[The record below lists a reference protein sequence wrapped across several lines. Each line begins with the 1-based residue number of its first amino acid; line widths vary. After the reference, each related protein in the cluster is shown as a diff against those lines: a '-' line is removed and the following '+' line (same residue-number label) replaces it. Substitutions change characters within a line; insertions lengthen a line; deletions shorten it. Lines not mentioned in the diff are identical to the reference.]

1 MRTPSEAFPST
12 REDVRTA
19 KVRRADGIRTRA
31 FDESKPSILEIM
43 PENKNFVSWFHVFLL
58 VSLAGVLVWSAI
70 KPHDYFTW
78 FLEVLPALMAV
89 AIFAFFYNRFRFT
102 NLVYTIVWFH
112 CIVLMVGGKYT
123 YAEMPLFDYIGN
135 AFGWT
140 RNNYDKV
147 GHFMQGFSP
156 ALIAR
161 EVFIRNKIVNGKWW
175 TFFLAVAVPLAFS
188 AFYEF
193 IEWWISVLT
202 GSAGD
207 SFLGTQ
213 GYVWDTQ
220 TDMFM
225 CFTGSIISLLLL
237 SRVQDKQIN
246 QI

>member
-1 MRTPSEAFPST
+1 
-12 REDVRTA
+12 
-19 KVRRADGIRTRA
+19 
-31 FDESKPSILEIM
+31 M
-43 PENKNFVSWFHVFLL
+43 PEKNRVEKFHIFLL
-58 VSLAGVLVWSAI
+58 VSLFLILVWSAI

-78 FLEVLPALMAV
+78 ILEVLPALLAV
-89 AIFAFFYNRFRFT
+89 AIFAFFYRRFRFT
-102 NLVYTIVWFH
+102 NLVYLIVWFH
-112 CIVLMVGGKYT
+112 CIVLIVGGKYT

-135 AFGWT
+135 LFGWT

-161 EVFIRNKIVNGKWW
+161 EVFIRQNIVNGKWW

-193 IEWWISVLT
+193 IEWWVAVAT
-202 GSAGD
+202 GDSAE

-225 CFTGSIISLLLL
+225 CFIGSILSLVIL
-237 SRVQDKQIN
+237 SRLQDKQIN
-246 QI
+246 EREKN

>member
-1 MRTPSEAFPST
+1 
-12 REDVRTA
+12 
-19 KVRRADGIRTRA
+19 
-31 FDESKPSILEIM
+31 M
-43 PENKNFVSWFHVFLL
+43 PEVKNSISKYHILLL
-58 VSLAGVLVWSAI
+58 VALFGVLVWSAI

-78 FLEVLPALMAV
+78 LLEVLPALLAV
-89 AIFAFFYNRFRFT
+89 GILAFFYNRFRFS
-102 NLVYTIVWFH
+102 NLIYTIVWLH
-112 CIVLMVGGKYT
+112 CIVLMIGGKYT
-123 YAEMPLFDYIGN
+123 YAEVPLFDYIG
-135 AFGWT
+135 AFFGWT

-161 EVFIRNKIVNGKWW
+161 ELFIRKNIVNGNGW
-175 TFFLAVAVPLAFS
+175 TYFLAVAVPLAFS

-213 GYVWDTQ
+213 GYIWDTQ

-225 CFTGSIISLLLL
+225 CLVGSIIALLLL
-237 SRVQDKQIN
+237 SGWQDREIARMSN
-246 QI
+246 ED

>member
-1 MRTPSEAFPST
+1 MSE
-12 REDVRTA
+12 
-19 KVRRADGIRTRA
+19 KKIIIR
-31 FDESKPSILEIM
+31 
-43 PENKNFVSWFHVFLL
+43 FHIFLL

-78 FLEVLPALMAV
+78 FLEVLPALLAV
-89 AIFAFFYNRFRFT
+89 GILAFFYNRFRFS
-102 NLVYTIVWFH
+102 NLVYIIVWFH

-123 YAEMPLFDYIGN
+123 YAEVPLFDYIG
-135 AFGWT
+135 AFFGWT

-161 EVFIRNKIVNGKWW
+161 EVFIRKNIVNGKRWIY
-175 TFFLAVAVPLAFS
+175 FMAVAVPLAFS

-193 IEWWISVLT
+193 VEWWISILT

-213 GYVWDTQ
+213 GYIWDTQ

-225 CFTGSIISLLLL
+225 CFVGSIIALILL
-237 SRVQDKQIN
+237 SRRQNKEIAEMQAED
-246 QI
+246 

>member
-1 MRTPSEAFPST
+1 M
-12 REDVRTA
+12 
-19 KVRRADGIRTRA
+19 KQ
-31 FDESKPSILEIM
+31 
-43 PENKNFVSWFHVFLL
+43 ENRVGKFHLFLL
-58 VSLAGVLVWSAI
+58 GSLSFVLIWSAI

-78 FLEVLPALMAV
+78 FLEVLPALLAV
-89 AIFAFFYNRFRFT
+89 SVLAFTFKKFRFT
-102 NLVYTIVWFH
+102 NLVYAVVWLH

-123 YAEMPLFDYIGN
+123 YAEVPLFDYFKEV
-135 AFGWT
+135 FGLA

-161 EVFIRNKIVNGKWW
+161 EVFIRQEIVNGKWW
-175 TFFLAVAVPLAFS
+175 TYFLSAAVPLAFS
-188 AFYEF
+188 AFYELV
-193 IEWWISVLT
+193 EWWISIAS

-225 CFTGSIISLLLL
+225 CFVGSVSSLFLL
-237 SRVQDKQIN
+237 SEWQNRQMKSLELRP
-246 QI
+246 

>member
-1 MRTPSEAFPST
+1 MSENNRS
-12 REDVRTA
+12 
-19 KVRRADGIRTRA
+19 
-31 FDESKPSILEIM
+31 
-43 PENKNFVSWFHVFLL
+43 VSRLHLFLL
-58 VSLAGVLVWSAI
+58 VSLFGVLVWSGI

-78 FLEVLPALMAV
+78 FLEVLPALLAV
-89 AIFAFFYNRFRFT
+89 AIFAFFYRRFRFT
-102 NLVYTIVWFH
+102 DLVYTIVWFH

-123 YAEMPLFDYIGN
+123 YAEVPLFDYIG
-135 AFGWT
+135 AFFGWT

-161 EVFIRNKIVNGKWW
+161 EVFIRKNVVNGNGW
-175 TFFLAVAVPLAFS
+175 TYFMAVAVPLAFS

-193 IEWWISVLT
+193 VEWWVAVAT
-202 GSAGD
+202 GDSAD

-225 CFTGSIISLLLL
+225 CFIGSILALIFL
-237 SRVQDKQIN
+237 SGWQSKQMKN
-246 QI
+246 FL

>member
-1 MRTPSEAFPST
+1 MLSIAFRYFIIQRVSEF
-12 REDVRTA
+12 
-19 KVRRADGIRTRA
+19 KI
-31 FDESKPSILEIM
+31 KPAILYQMSE
-43 PENKNFVSWFHVFLL
+43 KNSVSRFHIFLL
-58 VSLAGVLVWSAI
+58 VSLFAVLVWSAI

-78 FLEVLPALMAV
+78 FLEVLPALIAV
-89 AIFAFFYNRFRFT
+89 AIFAFFYKRFRFT
-102 NLVYTIVWFH
+102 NLVYTIVWLH

-123 YAEMPLFDYIGN
+123 YAEMPLFDTIGN
-135 AFGWT
+135 FFGWT

-156 ALIAR
+156 ALVAR
-161 EVFIRNKIVNGKWW
+161 EVFIRKEIVSGKWW
-175 TFFLAVAVPLAFS
+175 TYFLAVAVPLAFS

-193 IEWWISVLT
+193 VEWWVSLLT

-213 GYVWDTQ
+213 GYIWDTQ

-225 CFTGSIISLLLL
+225 CFIGSILSLFLL
-237 SRVQDKQIN
+237 SRLQDKQIN

>member
-1 MRTPSEAFPST
+1 MEQANRVG
-12 REDVRTA
+12 R
-19 KVRRADGIRTRA
+19 
-31 FDESKPSILEIM
+31 
-43 PENKNFVSWFHVFLL
+43 FHLSLLGSLLL
-58 VSLAGVLVWSAI
+58 VLIWSAY

-78 FLEVLPALMAV
+78 FLEVLPALLAV
-89 AIFAFFYNRFRFT
+89 AILAFTFKKFRFT
-102 NLVYTIVWFH
+102 NLVYFIVWLH

-123 YAEMPLFDYIGN
+123 YAEVPLFNYFKEV
-135 AFGWT
+135 FGIA

-161 EVFIRNKIVNGKWW
+161 EIFTRKNVVNGKWW
-175 TFFLAVAVPLAFS
+175 TYFLAVAVPLAFS

-193 IEWWISVLT
+193 IEWWISIAS

-213 GYVWDTQ
+213 GYIWDTQ

-225 CFTGSIISLLLL
+225 CLVGSIAALLLL
-237 SRVQDKQIN
+237 NGWQDRQMKN
-246 QI
+246 LV